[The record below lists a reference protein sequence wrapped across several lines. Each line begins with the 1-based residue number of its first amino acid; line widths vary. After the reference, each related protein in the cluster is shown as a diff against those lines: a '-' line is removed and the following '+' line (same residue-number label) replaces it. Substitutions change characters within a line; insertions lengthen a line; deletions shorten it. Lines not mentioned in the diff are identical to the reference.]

1 MIGKLKQFRMTTI
14 ALGLAGA
21 MVCVTPV
28 LRAHEGHEAAAQGS
42 EAALLAHASEQMATA
57 AHNFWASLTP
67 EQQARAGFDFDN
79 AERMNWH
86 FIPKER
92 KGLPWKDMTSA
103 QRALGHAFLASGLSQ
118 RAYMQA
124 QTIMSLDQVLKE
136 MEPGPPKTPL
146 RDPDNYYFS
155 IFGTPGEKGTWGW
168 RVEGHHLSLNFTIV
182 DGKAAVGGPIF
193 LGSNPAEVRQG
204 PRKGLRV
211 LAEEEDM
218 GFALIKSLSPDQ
230 QKKAIINDKAP
241 NEIITGADR
250 KANPGE
256 PAGVAAGGMN
266 AEQKTQLMALIEFYA
281 NRLRP
286 ELADDDM
293 KKIEKAGIDKI
304 HFAWAGATAPGEAHY
319 YRIHGP
325 TFLVEFD
332 NTQNNANHVHTV
344 WRDAANDFGED
355 LLKKHYE
362 DHPHDATNK

>member
-1 MIGKLKQFRMTTI
+1 MIHGTKRFKLAATL
-14 ALGLAGA
+14 LGLTGSLF
-21 MVCVTPV
+21 CPTSI
-28 LRAHEGHEAAAQGS
+28 LRAHEGHEPSPHGAD
-42 EAALLAHASEQMATA
+42 AALLAKASEQMAVA
-57 AHNFWASLTP
+57 AQSFWASLSD
-67 EQQARAGFDFDN
+67 EQKARAGFAFDN

-118 RAYMQA
+118 RGYMQA
-124 QTIMSLDQVLKE
+124 ETIMSLDQVLKE
-136 MEPGPPKTPL
+136 MEPGPPKTPA

-155 IFGTPGEKGTWGW
+155 IFGTPGEKGAWGW
-168 RVEGHHLSLNFTIV
+168 RVEGHHLSLNFTIL

-193 LGSNPAEVRQG
+193 LGSNPAEVREG
-204 PRKGLRV
+204 ARKGLRV
-211 LAEEEDM
+211 LAAEEDL
-218 GFALIKSLSPDQ
+218 GFGLLKALNPAQ
-230 QKKAIINDKAP
+230 QKKAIIDAKAP
-241 NEIITGADR
+241 NEIITAADR

-256 PAGVAAGGMN
+256 PVGVAVAEMTP
-266 AEQKTQLMALIEFYA
+266 EQKTQLMALVDFYA

-286 ELADDDM
+286 ELAEDDLQ
-293 KKIEKAGIDKI
+293 KIEKAGVEKI

-355 LLKKHYE
+355 LLKQHYAE
-362 DHPHDATNK
+362 HPHDAAK